1 MNAPVRTDVLAIEA
15 AELEAWRDLY
25 RATPDIVREQF
36 APELV
41 EVDGV
46 VLTRCQA
53 IPFVHFNAVLNLGLE
68 PAATED
74 ALDAVIDAYETAG
87 IKRFTVMH
95 HPFCEPAMLADW
107 LSTRGLTRRQ
117 GWDRVYRLGVP
128 ASLGAAPRRGNV
140 VFVTTETADT
150 WARFIDQWYGLQTS
164 PWLLELVDRPGWV
177 HATLVENGR
186 IVAARSMFLRPGRS
200 AWFGIEAPVPGLM
213 ALSFEEDHCLLH
225 ALLAEAVRGGA
236 ETFAADVEA
245 ATANQSGPAYDR
257 WHALGFSVAYHR
269 SHYVRSPTS

>member
-1 MNAPVRTDVLAIEA
+1 MSAPLRADVLAIET

-25 RATPDIVREQF
+25 RAIPDVFREQF
-36 APELV
+36 APDLL

-46 VLTRCQA
+46 ALTRCRA

-68 PAATED
+68 SAATEET
-74 ALDAVIDAYETAG
+74 LDAVIDAYQTAG
-87 IKRFTVMH
+87 IRQFTVMH
-95 HPFCEPAMLADW
+95 HPHCEPATLVDW
-107 LSTRGLTRRQ
+107 LAVRGFTRRQ

-128 ASLGAAPRRGNV
+128 TAVGAPPRRGEV
-140 VFVTTETADT
+140 VFVTMETASS
-150 WARFIDQWYGLQTS
+150 WVRFLDQWYGLPTS
-164 PWLLELVDRPGWV
+164 PWLTELVDRPGWV

-200 AWFGIEAPVPGLM
+200 AWFGVEAPVPGLM

-225 ALLAEAVRGGA
+225 ALLAEAAREGA

-245 ATANQSGPAYDR
+245 ATSSQTGPAYDR
-257 WHALGFSVAYHR
+257 WQALGFSVAYHR
-269 SHYVRSPTS
+269 SHYVRS